1 MGRRARQI
9 CFFILSMIKVLIFFC
24 FVLFF
29 CDLQMVAVKQ
39 LAQDGV
45 QGSHEFLIEVLML
58 TMLNHKNLVC
68 LVGFCAQGDE
78 RLLVYEYMPF
88 GSLESHL
95 FGKLLSNF
103 LCMFGQFRFLS
114 VLAQTTH
121 LRWNVCLSFL
131 FLLCYS
137 APDSIVCCRKTKSL
151 FPPFFLGMC
160 FLDVTICVL
169 QCTFVH

>member
-1 MGRRARQI
+1 
-9 CFFILSMIKVLIFFC
+9 
-24 FVLFF
+24 
-29 CDLQMVAVKQ
+29 MVAVKQ

-95 FGKLLSNF
+95 FGKLLFNF

-137 APDSIVCCRKTKSL
+137 ATDSIVCCRKTKSL
-151 FPPFFLGMC
+151 FPPFFPGYVLSGCYYLRSAMYFRSLSGKC
-160 FLDVTICVL
+160 LFERKCVRRKIS
-169 QCTFVH
+169 